1 MSYLEHDS
9 LDHGNEIKRR
19 IIRRMVSMIELTEAS
34 LRRLQ
39 PLVVLI
45 DDETTGSRF
54 IGITSRR
61 RIPDRID
68 FTTISQISKTESLS
82 NIGEYLLDKIPNAVM
97 LTDKKLAFEL
107 KRDSVVWFD
116 DKNYFL
122 LGIKGKILEVLVPE
136 EK

>member
-39 PLVVLI
+39 PL
-45 DDETTGSRF
+45 
-54 IGITSRR
+54 
-61 RIPDRID
+61 
-68 FTTISQISKTESLS
+68 
-82 NIGEYLLDKIPNAVM
+82 
-97 LTDKKLAFEL
+97 
-107 KRDSVVWFD
+107 
-116 DKNYFL
+116 
-122 LGIKGKILEVLVPE
+122 GIKGKILEVLVPE